1 MNNQEISI
9 VGYATRLPSAPDN
22 SAFWSLLES
31 GTCAIS
37 QVSEERWPLKRFL
50 HPRRGEPGKTY
61 TWAAGQIDD
70 PWSFD
75 PAFFGISPREAIQT
89 DPQQR
94 LLLQVVWEAL
104 ENAHMPPES
113 LAGSA
118 TGVYVGASALDY
130 SHRFLLDPAA
140 GDVQFMTGNTL
151 SIISNRISYIY
162 DLRGPSFTL
171 DTACSSSL
179 LALHQAAEAIRAGRI
194 DTAIVAGV
202 NLLLSPLSFAG
213 FSRASM
219 LSPSGLCRAFDAAG
233 DGYVRSEGAVVVV
246 LRAADRARD
255 AGNIER
261 ARLVATGTNSD
272 GRTVGMSLPSGE
284 SQAELLRAVYRDN
297 EIDPRDLAFIEAHGT
312 GTQVG
317 DPAEAYSLGEALGKH
332 RDAALPIGSVKTN
345 IGHLEPASGLAGVVK
360 AIMALDND
368 LVPASLHFDTPN
380 PNIDFDNLNLTVT
393 GDALPIARGDTA
405 RLAGINSFGFGGTNV
420 HAVISDPPRR
430 LAPAGGSA
438 DAPLVLSAA
447 SQDALKALAQRY
459 GDHLDGVDGDA
470 AAPMLASA
478 AYCREAL
485 AHRLVVMDTDPETRV
500 STLRAFAD
508 GERPA
513 TAITGQT
520 TGNAGPVV
528 FAFTGNGSQWAGM
541 GCVAYKQDRAFRSA
555 FDRIDRQF
563 MRLSGWSLATM
574 LFSKDLDSEIERTEI
589 AQPLL
594 FAVQGALVEAL
605 EKQGVTPDAV
615 IGHSVGEVAAA
626 WAAGIVDLDDAVRII
641 HTRSTCQEITKHLGS
656 MAALL
661 LPGDEA
667 SAALSASGL
676 PGLQVAAVNSPR
688 SVTISGPTD
697 SLDAFAKLARKNR
710 WALRRLDIDYPF
722 HCALVDPIEA
732 PLLEALEGLKPRAPK
747 RRFVSTVYPE
757 MTEPVLDGRYWWDNV
772 RKPVLFAD
780 AMTRLLEDGAG
791 VIVEIG
797 PNPLLTTYIRDLA
810 RESGKKAA
818 IVTSF
823 DRKNDR
829 PDAVPATAAAVF
841 ANGGNVDKA
850 RLFGPAPQVP
860 APLPH
865 YPWQNQIF
873 RPDAT
878 AESLSSFSG
887 TTWPLLGYQLRP
899 DLSEWFNI
907 LDPEMIPWLGDHKV
921 EDAIIFPAAGYIEMA
936 LRAARLW
943 LGSETVELRDVDIL
957 RPLVFEPD
965 STYETRLRMSAD
977 DNVFEICS
985 RPRLTDGEWSLHVRG
1000 SITVPTGT
1008 GNAPRLGPPP
1018 AAIASQMA
1026 DTALYAVT
1034 QQFGLHYGE
1043 AFQRSATVTTHGDR
1057 SATMTLKPPLDSVTA
1072 SLADTAFS
1080 LDPTLLDAGFHG
1092 LFALLQESGE
1102 TAANTSFLP
1111 VRLGRM
1117 RLASD
1122 AQPATVRIRVD
1133 KASRRSIEASF
1144 EFLDPDGGLVARL
1157 SGTRFRAVALGRAER
1172 PDELTYRTIHH
1183 ALARSGD
1190 GSAAREAVAALSDLL
1205 PEPAGDA
1212 HDGPEE
1218 ALLLLE
1224 ALAQSVALDAL
1235 RGLTDDDTI
1244 EPAALRDADRLA
1256 ASAEPLA
1263 TYLLLW
1269 LEDAGLAAPE
1279 TASEDATDGSP
1290 AWRLADDS
1298 DLPQASALLRTITQE
1313 APERVA
1319 ELSLLARLRD
1329 DLPVLLREGLPDT
1342 AAAHFSTAL
1351 FEQFRTASPSYQPLA
1366 DAIEGTVGR
1375 LVDRWPARQPLR
1387 VLSLS
1392 AGDAALNRRLAG
1404 LLDPGNATLTISDPD
1419 AGLVSRATRLWH
1431 GPALASHVPL
1441 EDLLSDDAPPA
1452 CFDVLVGPDML
1463 ARLDEEQLTGLC
1475 KRLAPGAVLI
1485 AAEYTPAPLI
1495 ELLQGIGAD
1504 WWAQGQDPQFPIT
1517 PLRDGAQWCEALGMA
1532 GFTEAA
1538 TAPLQTPAIEAA
1550 LLLARA
1556 PDLAAAS
1563 QPADQAEAPA
1573 ADETDA
1579 AQDDASVLLIHD
1591 GMRASQGL
1599 AEALAHRLQRHGRA
1613 ATLLNEA
1620 DISNETVADALQP
1633 YLDSDADIVHLAGA
1647 FASAG
1652 TASPHPAA
1660 ANDDSV
1666 DAMDITGK
1674 RTIALKGLLRHI
1686 GGAQTRLWLLAP
1698 GAMQR
1703 AATDQRPAQAAVW
1716 SFGRTAM
1723 NEYPNAELRLVDV
1736 SPALEPGE
1744 MAIRLADEI
1753 LDPDAEREIIRGM
1766 DGRSGLRI
1774 LRGGLLDDETDE
1786 QDEALSGTRLD
1797 IDHQGSLDYLRW
1809 RRVARPEPTGD
1820 DIEIEVRASGL
1831 NFRDVM
1837 WALGLLPEEALE
1849 DGFAGPTL
1857 GMECAGVVTRAGPD
1871 ARRFKQGDTVLTFAP
1886 ACFASHVRVSETA
1899 CAPMPA
1905 GVSFD
1910 AAATIPV
1917 TFLTAYYALVEL
1929 ARLADGETVLIHGGA
1944 GGVGLAALQI
1954 ARARGARIIATAG
1967 TPEKRSFLKLLGVDH
1982 VLDSRSLDFAEE
1994 VMDLT
1999 GDQGVDVVLNSLFGE
2014 AMERSI
2020 ETLKPFGRFLELGKR
2035 DYFGNTRIGLRP
2047 FRQNLSYFGID
2058 ADQLLTRQP
2067 QLAQRLFAEL
2077 VTLFEDG
2084 ALTPL
2089 PFRRF
2094 DPHSVVD
2101 AFRVMQQSGHIGKIV
2116 LRPPQAPAEKP
2127 QVPALAF
2134 EADGTHVIAGGFGG
2148 FGAELLRLLVRKG
2161 ARHLL
2166 VASRSG
2172 AASEAAQA
2180 VVGELEAAGVTVKAV
2195 ACDVTDRAALAAV
2208 LDEARSS
2215 MPPIRGV
2222 YHTAMVLEDALLAN
2236 LSDEAMNTVMAP
2248 KIRGAENLDVLTR
2261 SDPLETFVLFSSA
2274 TTLVGNPG
2282 QANYVAAN
2290 GYLEALATRRR
2301 ADGRPAL
2308 AIAWGAISDAGYL
2321 ARNDEVNELLARK
2334 LGRHSLTA
2342 AEAMDGLERLLGRAR
2357 TTDEHAVPA
2366 AVGFARIDWSA
2377 ARRDL
2382 ALLNTPL
2389 VAMLGL
2395 SSNGQDLDAD
2405 GVIDL
2410 KALLDGMDPL
2420 TATQTVATLLG
2431 NEIGRILRIAPE
2443 ELDPHRPL
2451 SEIGMDSLMALE
2463 LRMGAERQL
2472 GVDIPLM
2479 SLANGATLNDLA
2491 ARIASRVTKG
2501 EDASAI
2507 SAEARN
2513 LAGQHFGDAVPLDA
2527 EDAAEVAA
2535 KVEERSR
2542 NVGKLVQ

>member
-22 SAFWSLLES
+22 GAFWSLLES

-37 QVSEERWPLKRFL
+37 QVSEDRWPLKRFL

-70 PWSFD
+70 PWGFD
-75 PAFFGISPREAIQT
+75 PAFFGISPREAIQA

-104 ENAHMPPES
+104 EHAHIPPES

-130 SHRFLLDPAA
+130 SHRFLLDPSA

-162 DLRGPSFTL
+162 DLRGPSFTV

-179 LALHQAAEAIRAGRI
+179 LALHEASEAIRAGRI

-202 NLLLSPLSFAG
+202 NLLLSPFSFIG

-219 LSPSGLCRAFDAAG
+219 LSPTGLCRAFDAGG
-233 DGYVRSEGAVVVV
+233 DGYVRSEGAVVLV
-246 LRAADRARD
+246 LRSAEKARV
-255 AGNIER
+255 AGDVER
-261 ARLVATGTNSD
+261 ARLVATGINAD

-284 SQAELLRAVYRDN
+284 SQAELLRAVYRDF
-297 EIDPRDLAFIEAHGT
+297 ELDPGDLAFVEAHGT

-317 DPAEAYSLGEALGKH
+317 DPAEAFSLGEALGKH
-332 RDAALPIGSVKTN
+332 RAAALPIGSVKTN

-360 AIMALDND
+360 AIMALDHD

-380 PNIDFDNLNLTVT
+380 PNIDFDGLNLTVT
-393 GDALPIARGDTA
+393 GEALPIARGETP
-405 RLAGINSFGFGGTNV
+405 RLAGINSFGFGGTNA

-430 LAPAGGSA
+430 LEPAGGSA
-438 DAPLVLSAA
+438 HAPLVLSAA

-459 GDHLDGVDGDA
+459 GDHLDGVGDDATA
-470 AAPMLASA
+470 AMLASA

-485 AHRLVVMDTDPETRV
+485 AHRLVVMDTEARARIG
-500 STLRAFAD
+500 TLHAFAG
-508 GERPA
+508 GEKPA

-520 TGNAGPVV
+520 TGNTGPVV

-541 GCVAYKQDRAFRSA
+541 GCVAYKGDRTFRAA

-574 LFSKDLDSEIERTEI
+574 LFSKDLESEIDRTEI

-594 FAVQGALVEAL
+594 FAVQGALVDAL

-626 WAAGIVDLDDAVRII
+626 WTAGIVDLDDAVRII

-667 SAALSASGL
+667 EAALAASGL

-697 SLDAFAKLARKNR
+697 SLDAFGQFARKNR

-722 HCALVDPIEA
+722 HCALVDPIET
-732 PLLEALEGLKPRAPK
+732 PLIEALEGLNPRAPK
-747 RRFVSTVYPE
+747 RTFLSTVYPDRPD
-757 MTEPVLDGRYWWDNV
+757 PVLDARYWWDNV

-780 AMTRLLEDGAG
+780 AMARLLEDGAG

-797 PNPLLTTYIRDLA
+797 PNPLLTTYIRDIA
-810 RESGKKAA
+810 RETGKKVA

-829 PDAVPATAAAVF
+829 PDAVPAIAAAVF
-841 ANGGNVDKA
+841 ANGGAVDKA
-850 RLFGPAPQVP
+850 RLFGPAPRVP

-865 YPWQNQIF
+865 YPWQNQLY

-878 AESLSSFSG
+878 TEGLNSFSG
-887 TTWPLLGYQLRP
+887 TTWPLLGYQLQP

-907 LDPEMIPWLGDHKV
+907 LDPEIVPWLADHKV
-921 EDAIIFPAAGYIEMA
+921 EEAVVFPAAGYFEMA
-936 LRAARLW
+936 LRAAKLW
-943 LGSETVELRDVDIL
+943 LNSETVEIRDVDIL

-965 STYETRLRMSAD
+965 SSYETRLRMSAD
-977 DNVFEICS
+977 DSVFEISS

-1000 SITVPTGT
+1000 SINVSPATGA
-1008 GNAPRLGPPP
+1008 APRLGQQP
-1018 AAIASQMA
+1018 ALVASAMD
-1026 DTALYAVT
+1026 DTALYALT
-1034 QQFGLHYGE
+1034 RQFGLNYGD
-1043 AFQRSATVTTHGDR
+1043 AFQRGAAVTTHDDR
-1057 SATMTLKPPLDSVTA
+1057 SATLTLKPPTAAVSDSVSGTP
-1072 SLADTAFS
+1072 FS

-1092 LFALLQESGE
+1092 LFALLRASGE
-1102 TAANTSFLP
+1102 TPANTSFLP

-1117 RLASD
+1117 RLTSD

-1133 KASRRSIEASF
+1133 KASRRSIEATF
-1144 EFLDPDGGLVARL
+1144 EFLDHDGGLVARL
-1157 SGTRFRAVALGRAER
+1157 SGTRFRAVALGRSER

-1183 ALARSGD
+1183 ALAQAG
-1190 GSAAREAVAALSDLL
+1190 GVSAAREAVAALSDLA
-1205 PEPAGDA
+1205 PESSDDA
-1212 HDGPEE
+1212 DGGPEE

-1235 RGLTDDDTI
+1235 RGLTDGETI
-1244 EPAALRDADRLA
+1244 DPDALRDAGMLA
-1256 ASAEPLA
+1256 ASAEPLVV
-1263 TYLLLW
+1263 YLLHW
-1269 LEDAGLAAPE
+1269 LEDTGLATPVPSA
-1279 TASEDATDGSP
+1279 EDSPGDGGV
-1290 AWRLADDS
+1290 WRLADGE
-1298 DLPQASALLRTITQE
+1298 DLPQASTLLRTITQE
-1313 APERVA
+1313 APERIA

-1329 DLPVLLREGLPDT
+1329 DLPALLHEGLPDT

-1366 DAIEGTVGR
+1366 DAIESTMRALAG
-1375 LVDRWPARQPLR
+1375 RWPEREPLR

-1392 AGDAALNRRLAG
+1392 AGDPALNRRLAG
-1404 LLDPGNATLTISDPD
+1404 LLDPANATLTISDPD
-1419 AGLVSRATRLWH
+1419 ASVVSRATRIWH
-1431 GPALASHVPL
+1431 GPALANHTPL
-1441 EDLLSDDAPPA
+1441 EDLLSDDAPLA
-1452 CFDVLVGPDML
+1452 RFDVLVGPDML
-1463 ARLDEEQLTGLC
+1463 ARLSEEQLAGLR
-1475 KRLAPGAVLI
+1475 KRLAPGALLI

-1495 ELLQGIGAD
+1495 ELLQGIGAN
-1504 WWAQGQDPQFPIT
+1504 WWAQGQDPRFPVT
-1517 PLRDGAQWCEALGMA
+1517 PLRDGAQWCKALGDA
-1532 GFTEAA
+1532 GFCESHSA
-1538 TAPLQTPAIEAA
+1538 TLETPAIEAA

-1556 PDLAAAS
+1556 PEARIVKERTE
-1563 QPADQAEAPA
+1563 PADTTTDGDQSDAPA
-1573 ADETDA
+1573 PGA
-1579 AQDDASVLLIHD
+1579 AIVLIHD
-1591 GMRASQGL
+1591 GTRSSQGL
-1599 AEALAHRLQRHGRA
+1599 AEALAHRLQRCGRP
-1613 ATLLNEA
+1613 ATLLNE
-1620 DISNETVADALQP
+1620 DSVVSESGADALQP
-1633 YLDSDADIVHLAGA
+1633 FLDADADIVHLAGA
-1647 FASAG
+1647 FVSAK
-1652 TASPHPAA
+1652 TAAPHPTA
-1660 ANDDSV
+1660 ANDDAV
-1666 DAMDITGK
+1666 DAMDVAGK

-1698 GAMQR
+1698 GAMQQQP
-1703 AATDQRPAQAAVW
+1703 ADQRPAQAAVW
-1716 SFGRTAM
+1716 AFGRTAM
-1723 NEYPNAELRLVDV
+1723 NEYPNAAVRLIDV

-1753 LDPDAEREIIRGM
+1753 LNPDEEREIIRGM

-1774 LRGGLLDDETDE
+1774 LRGGILDDDTPEGRD
-1786 QDEALSGTRLD
+1786 ARGIRLD

-1809 RRVARPEPTGD
+1809 RRAARPEPAGD

-1857 GMECAGVVTRAGPD
+1857 GMECSGVVTRAGPQ
-1871 ARRFKQGDTVLTFAP
+1871 ARRFKEGDTVLTFAP
-1886 ACFASHVRVSETA
+1886 ACFASHVCVSETA

-1917 TFLTAYYALVEL
+1917 TFLTAYYALAEL

-1954 ARARGARIIATAG
+1954 AKARGARIIATAG

-1994 VMDLT
+1994 VMELT
-1999 GDQGVDVVLNSLFGE
+1999 DDQGVDVVLNSLFGE

-2020 ETLKPFGRFLELGKR
+2020 QVLKPFGRFLELGKR

-2077 VTLFEDG
+2077 VALFEDG
-2084 ALTPL
+2084 VLTPL

-2116 LRPPQAPAEKP
+2116 LRPPQPPADKP
-2127 QVPALAF
+2127 QGSALAF

-2172 AASEAAQA
+2172 ATSEAAQT
-2180 VVGELEAAGVTVKAV
+2180 VISELEDAGATVQAV

-2208 LDEARSS
+2208 LDNARSG

-2236 LSDEAMNTVMAP
+2236 LSDDAMTSVMAP
-2248 KIRGAENLDVLTR
+2248 KIRGAENLEVLTR

-2290 GYLEALATRRR
+2290 GYLEALATKRR
-2301 ADGRPAL
+2301 AEGLPAL

-2321 ARNDEVNELLARK
+2321 ARNNDVNELLARK

-2342 AEAMDGLERLLGRAR
+2342 AEAMDGLERLLAR
-2357 TTDEHAVPA
+2357 SRTGGVPP

-2389 VAMLGL
+2389 VGMLGL
-2395 SSNGQDLDAD
+2395 SASGQDLDAE

-2410 KALLDGMDPL
+2410 KALLDGLDPL
-2420 TATQTVATLLG
+2420 AATQTVARLLG

-2501 EDASAI
+2501 EDASAM

-2513 LAGQHFGDAVPLDA
+2513 LAGQHFGDAAPLDA
-2527 EDAAEVAA
+2527 EEAAQVAA
-2535 KVEERSR
+2535 KVEERSSTI
-2542 NVGKLVQ
+2542 GKLVQ